1 MKILQNK
8 SSKIKEKR
16 PNLENSINFKE
27 KLTPRK
33 NISIDDKIKKK
44 IRLNIINQKII
55 FIFKKLK
62 KEAFLL
68 T

>member
-27 KLTPRK
+27 KLRPRK
-33 NISIDDKIKKK
+33 NILIDDKIKKK
-44 IRLNIINQKII
+44 NQVKYYKLENNIS
-55 FIFKKLK
+55 F
-62 KEAFLL
+62 
-68 T
+68 